1 MDKQRVQ
8 KVLNYALTCTRSTG
22 SEESQQIAV
31 STGNDSNTPSENG
44 SEVYVFPDNT
54 RREISNEL
62 VMKFP
67 GSYFSKLPTVDSRTS
82 GSEIHV
88 DLKLKYLDEIL
99 KYMNNEYD
107 VSELYGN
114 DFLDFCEELM
124 TLQLKFRNDISKRLF
139 SGSYKRDIDTKKKCV
154 IVNGTEY
161 PLLFDH
167 MKVRD
172 YEYNK
177 ESDRYEMIR
186 NVKEEESLISNKESS
201 SEQFI
206 HITDILN
213 DFETYLKDSSNYVKN
228 EALDIDDIIDGFAKV
243 GIDTSDEMVKQ
254 YLLNYTCSLFCYG
267 TKVLE
272 NSDYDDK
279 LREWCGD
286 FKWKLIYRAS
296 DHKYFV
302 DSFHEYCDDKGPKLI
317 VIKSSEGWIF
327 GGYTTQSWCGE
338 CMYYDMIIINR
349 SKER

>member
-31 STGNDSNTPSENG
+31 STGNDSNAPSENG

-67 GSYFSKLPTVDSRTS
+67 GSYFSKLATADSRTS

-107 VSELYGN
+107 VGELYGN

-186 NVKEEESLISNKESS
+186 NVKEEESSISNEESS
-201 SEQFI
+201 SEQHEQFI

-213 DFETYLKDSSNYVKN
+213 DFETYLKDSSHYVKN

-286 FKWKLIYRAS
+286 YKWKLIYRAS
-296 DHKYFV
+296 EHK
-302 DSFHEYCDDKGPKLI
+302 DKAKSFHKCCDDKGPKLM

-327 GGYTTQSWCGE
+327 GGYTTQSWRGRGI
-338 CMYYDMIIINR
+338 YYVMI
-349 SKER
+349 